1 MTLLSKYVKAD
12 AFSYPSLISSIIAF
26 QNVLHSQHCCKGS
39 YSYSLLLQSVKLFEI
54 FGLQMLILKL
64 ITHFKA
70 FNLTKVTLQLLFI
83 YSVLSV
89 LYKPPII
96 ELYYF
101 TIAKLYQARLIFGL
115 HGDNRLIMEHV

>member
-1 MTLLSKYVKAD
+1 M
-12 AFSYPSLISSIIAF
+12 
-26 QNVLHSQHCCKGS
+26 HSP
-39 YSYSLLLQSVKLFEI
+39 
-54 FGLQMLILKL
+54 
-64 ITHFKA
+64 
-70 FNLTKVTLQLLFI
+70 NLTLQLLFI

-101 TIAKLYQARLIFGL
+101 TIAKLYQARFIFGL